1 MLQII
6 IKVAPILIPSRFI
19 YACSMPAPALYTL
32 FSSVIWCIVISIFL
46 PRPWPRLLSAPT
58 SISLNYDPRRP
69 AAGDLILIL
78 IGFLW
83 IEMWSRIIPAALPSY
98 YTTIFYL
105 YVISVLWHPR
115 NLWVEELQSYRI
127 NTLLLILGLSTVPS
141 NLHGRQL
148 YFQDTTNEYI
158 HSCNAMNVIMKI
170 FPIIVNWK
178 KTIDICVDIGRW

>member
-6 IKVAPILIPSRFI
+6 IKVALIIIPSIFTIWLFHASPRT
-19 YACSMPAPALYTL
+19 PTL
-32 FSSVIWCIVISIFL
+32 FSSVIWCIVIFIFL

-115 NLWVEELQSYRI
+115 NLWVEELQLHRI
-127 NTLLLILGLSTVPS
+127 NTLTLILGLNTVPS
-141 NLHGRQL
+141 NLHG
-148 YFQDTTNEYI
+148 
-158 HSCNAMNVIMKI
+158 
-170 FPIIVNWK
+170 
-178 KTIDICVDIGRW
+178 

>member
-46 PRPWPRLLSAPT
+46 PRPWPRLLSAPA

-115 NLWVEELQSYRI
+115 NLWVEELQSQRI
-127 NTLLLILGLSTVPS
+127 NILTYFGTEHWLYPLTCTVDNFIFRTPQM
-141 NLHGRQL
+141 NT
-148 YFQDTTNEYI
+148 FI
-158 HSCNAMNVIMKI
+158 HAMPWML
-170 FPIIVNWK
+170 
-178 KTIDICVDIGRW
+178 

>member
-1 MLQII
+1 MEISVAIAVSIQYCGQSTGDSAGPATGQNTGYITQFCSEQQSAMPSISQTNVWKYLKCEMQVQKRQKLSENRQKNWSQLNFQKMLQII

-78 IGFLW
+78 IGFL
-83 IEMWSRIIPAALPSY
+83 
-98 YTTIFYL
+98 
-105 YVISVLWHPR
+105 
-115 NLWVEELQSYRI
+115 
-127 NTLLLILGLSTVPS
+127 
-141 NLHGRQL
+141 
-148 YFQDTTNEYI
+148 
-158 HSCNAMNVIMKI
+158 
-170 FPIIVNWK
+170 
-178 KTIDICVDIGRW
+178 